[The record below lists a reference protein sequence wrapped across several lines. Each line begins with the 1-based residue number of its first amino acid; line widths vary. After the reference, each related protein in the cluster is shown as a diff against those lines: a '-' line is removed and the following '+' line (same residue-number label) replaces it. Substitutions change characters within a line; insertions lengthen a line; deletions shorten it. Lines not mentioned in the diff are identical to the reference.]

1 MQQHELP
8 TESDHDQCRMLDL
21 IYYKIS
27 EIMYVCEY
35 IITVFNFQKIG
46 ILNDVFTSISK
57 EITRHQGCRMPFI

>member
-21 IYYKIS
+21 IYYKTS